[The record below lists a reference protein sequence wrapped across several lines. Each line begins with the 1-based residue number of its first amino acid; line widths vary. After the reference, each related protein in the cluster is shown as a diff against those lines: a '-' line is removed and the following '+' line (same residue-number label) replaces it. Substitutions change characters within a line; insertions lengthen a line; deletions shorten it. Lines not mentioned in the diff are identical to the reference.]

1 MTTTPTTPTTPADH
15 LDTITERW
23 NALQEAAGT
32 RTVTT
37 WPPAMGITRLMT
49 EEERQ
54 EQAAERADTNPD
66 APGPRPTPVNVDVL
80 DVMTTIETG
89 LVTTADWLAERI
101 QRPAFRAPTGRG
113 WSDDVHKAAVLL
125 AAKDAADPRR
135 WKFTGQRDA
144 PTAAEWLSLRMRDQ
158 PGPFRALDTG
168 ERDAVASVARMSAEM
183 IARTLGEQRRATP
196 LPHPC
201 PQPCGGQLV
210 VEGGDGT
217 PPLVRCEDCG
227 RTWTDTTTAVA

>member
-1 MTTTPTTPTTPADH
+1 MTTAADD

-23 NALQEAAGT
+23 PTLHEAAGT
-32 RTVTT
+32 RPTTT

-66 APGPRPTPVNVDVL
+66 APGPRPTPIDVDVL

-89 LVTTADWLAERI
+89 LLTTADWLAERV
-101 QRPAFRAPTGRG
+101 QRPAFRATTGRG
-113 WSDDVHKAAVLL
+113 WSDDVHRQVVLL

-135 WKFTGQRDA
+135 WKYTGQRDA
-144 PTAAEWLSLRMRDQ
+144 PTAAEWLSLRLRNA
-158 PGPFRALDTG
+158 PGPFRALDEG
-168 ERDAVASVARMSAEM
+168 ERQAVENVARMGVELLR
-183 IARTLGEQRRATP
+183 RTLGEARRKEAV
-196 LPHPC
+196 PHPC

-210 VEGGDGT
+210 VEGGDGA
-217 PPLVRCEDCG
+217 PPVVRCEDCG
-227 RTWTDTTTAVA
+227 RTWTEAAADVA